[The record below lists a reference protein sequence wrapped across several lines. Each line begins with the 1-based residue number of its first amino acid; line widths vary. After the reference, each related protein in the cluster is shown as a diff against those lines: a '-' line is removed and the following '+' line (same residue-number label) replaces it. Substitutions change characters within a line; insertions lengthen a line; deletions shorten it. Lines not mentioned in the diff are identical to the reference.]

1 MPHHIPLID
10 TSVCKR
16 LDGPHYRTR
25 FSIMGPGTR
34 PVSLAAAAAAP
45 REIDMS
51 NNASERLPEEPVDGP
66 DGSIDDD
73 TIDDIDPAVPLG
85 NTDES
90 EGNEAE
96 SPPQDARLMGP
107 AGN

>member
-1 MPHHIPLID
+1 
-10 TSVCKR
+10 
-16 LDGPHYRTR
+16 
-25 FSIMGPGTR
+25 MGPGTR

-73 TIDDIDPAVPLG
+73 TTDDIDPAVPLG
-85 NTDES
+85 NADES

>member
-1 MPHHIPLID
+1 
-10 TSVCKR
+10 
-16 LDGPHYRTR
+16 LDGSHYRTR

-73 TIDDIDPAVPLG
+73 TTDDIDPAVPLG
-85 NTDES
+85 NADES